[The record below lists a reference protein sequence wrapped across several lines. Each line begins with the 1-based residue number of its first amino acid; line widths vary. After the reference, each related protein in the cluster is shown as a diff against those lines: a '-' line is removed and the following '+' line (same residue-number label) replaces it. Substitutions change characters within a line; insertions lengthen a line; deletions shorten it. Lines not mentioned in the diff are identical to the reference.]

1 MVDILAVLVLG
12 ITLREITNYNHT
24 PISLSSLFC
33 SVCVS
38 VFLCG
43 AYMKLEHKEVRN
55 ETANRYKDNLV
66 TTLE

>member
-33 SVCVS
+33 VCVF
-38 VFLCG
+38 FLCG
-43 AYMKLEHKEVRN
+43 AYVKLEHKEVRN
-55 ETANRYKDNLV
+55 ETAKPI
-66 TTLE
+66 

>member
-1 MVDILAVLVLG
+1 MDILAVLVLG
-12 ITLREITNYNHT
+12 ITLREITNYNHI

-33 SVCVS
+33 VCVS

-55 ETANRYKDNLV
+55 ETAKPI
-66 TTLE
+66 

>member
-1 MVDILAVLVLG
+1 MVDILAVLFLG

-33 SVCVS
+33 MC
-38 VFLCG
+38 FLCG
-43 AYMKLEHKEVRN
+43 AYVKLEHKEVRRR
-55 ETANRYKDNLV
+55 NRYKDNLV

>member
-33 SVCVS
+33 MCVCVC
-38 VFLCG
+38 VCFLCG

-55 ETANRYKDNLV
+55 ETAKPI
-66 TTLE
+66 